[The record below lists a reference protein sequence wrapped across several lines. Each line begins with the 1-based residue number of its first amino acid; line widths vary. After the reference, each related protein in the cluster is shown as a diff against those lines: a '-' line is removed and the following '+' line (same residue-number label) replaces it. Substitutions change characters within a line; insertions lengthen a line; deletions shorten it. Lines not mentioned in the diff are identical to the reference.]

1 MRHII
6 CSAAIVL
13 YLTACTNIQVRE
25 SISVEPTIGLEP
37 SVGEISSAPV
47 GGAILSQYKIWKKTG
62 LKLDERVMGTVG
74 GAPVD
79 VSTSEYLFKAVA
91 DSKEA
96 YCTEKLT
103 VKNFVGVGVKKTCF
117 GGINTEGKVT
127 KVMVPADAVW
137 WIKDLPHPI
146 GISKIEENIP
156 QRDAFRNELVFLGS
170 AGKVIRLL
178 YREYT
183 GDLIRPA
190 FFQEVSYD
198 AASLP
203 VEISFRGA
211 KFQVIELPGSSIK
224 YRVLSSF

>member
-6 CSAAIVL
+6 SSAAVFL
-13 YLTACTNIQVRE
+13 SLSACTTIQVSE
-25 SISVEPTIGLEP
+25 SVNIEPVAGVEPA
-37 SVGEISSAPV
+37 VGEISSTPV
-47 GGAILSQYKIWKKTG
+47 GGVMFSQFKLWKKTG
-62 LKLDERVMGTVG
+62 VKLNERFIGSVG

-79 VSTSEYLFKAVA
+79 VGTSDYLFKAVA
-91 DSKEA
+91 DSKDA

-103 VKNFVGVGVKKTCF
+103 AKNLFGVSIKNTCF
-117 GGINTEGKVT
+117 SGFNARGEVT

-137 WIKDLPHPI
+137 WSKDLPNPI
-146 GISKIEENIP
+146 GLSKLEENIP
-156 QRDAFRNELVFLGS
+156 RPGAFRNELVFLGS
-170 AGKVIRLL
+170 AGKVIRIL

-183 GDLIRPA
+183 GDFIRPA
-190 FFQEVSYD
+190 FSQDVSYD